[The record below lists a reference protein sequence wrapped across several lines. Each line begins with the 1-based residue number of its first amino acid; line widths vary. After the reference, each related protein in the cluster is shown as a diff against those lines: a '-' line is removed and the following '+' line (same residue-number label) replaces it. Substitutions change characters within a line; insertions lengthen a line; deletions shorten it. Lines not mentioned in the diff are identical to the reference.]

1 MKSHTNKKGL
11 LWSILQI
18 FVVACTITALFGCA
32 HDLEAKYGGGAGLG
46 YSLVRDC
53 PRSQLILAVR
63 FPEVKDKYEQ
73 ALSESIVDALGHA
86 GCFSRII
93 QNYTPNQVP
102 GSQSADLVLE
112 SRIKTTYSDNAAQ
125 NWATQWPGVIIF
137 STWWNGLLYYLDI
150 DTAATISDVR
160 SAKTIEVN
168 SKDHYDIH
176 YSSGSRGVF
185 SGSIVGWFVLTGV
198 AFLSALVP
206 TDWDD
211 NMKANANLK
220 IREEYG
226 RIIAQKIIQAL
237 KEKGVDVGRKN
248 LPIG

>member
-1 MKSHTNKKGL
+1 MRVL
-11 LWSILQI
+11 FRSILQI
-18 FVVACTITALFGCA
+18 FVVACVITGLFGCA

-46 YSLVRDC
+46 YSLVKDC
-53 PRSQLILAVR
+53 PRSQLILGVR
-63 FPEVKDKYEQ
+63 FPEVKDKFEQ

-93 QNYTPNQVP
+93 QNYTPNQVS

-112 SRIKTTYSDNAAQ
+112 IRIKTAYSDNAAQ
-125 NWATQWPGVIIF
+125 NWATQWPGVIVF

-160 SAKTIEVN
+160 AGKTIELK
-168 SKDHYDIH
+168 SKDRYDIH
-176 YSSGSRGVF
+176 YASAGRGVF

-211 NMKANANLK
+211 NMKADANLK

-226 RIIAQKIIQAL
+226 KIIAQKAIQAL
-237 KEKGVDVGRKN
+237 REKGVDVGRKN
-248 LPIG
+248 IPVG

>member
-1 MKSHTNKKGL
+1 MRTEIK
-11 LWSILQI
+11 SILQA
-18 FVVACTITALFGCA
+18 FVVACAITALFGCA

-53 PRSQLILAVR
+53 PRSQLVLGVR
-63 FPEVKDKYEQ
+63 FAEVKDKYEQ

-93 QNYTPNQVP
+93 QNYPP
-102 GSQSADLVLE
+102 GKPSETQPADLVLE
-112 SRIKTTYSDNAAQ
+112 TRIKTAYTDNAAQ
-125 NWATQWPGVIIF
+125 NWATQWPGVIVF

-150 DTAATISDVR
+150 DTAANISDVKNGKR
-160 SAKTIEVN
+160 IEVN
-168 SKDHYDIH
+168 SKDRYDIH
-176 YSSGSRGVF
+176 YASAGRGVL

-206 TDWDD
+206 TNWDD
-211 NMKANANLK
+211 NMKADANLK

-226 RIIAQKIIQAL
+226 RIIAQKVIEAL
-237 KEKGVDVGRKN
+237 REKGVDVGRKN
-248 LPIG
+248 IPVG